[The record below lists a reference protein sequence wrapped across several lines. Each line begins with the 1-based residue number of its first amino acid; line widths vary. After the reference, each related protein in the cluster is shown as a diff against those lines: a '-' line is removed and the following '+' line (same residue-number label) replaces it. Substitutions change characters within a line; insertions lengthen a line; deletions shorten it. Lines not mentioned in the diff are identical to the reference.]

1 VLNRISVDTL
11 NIIFSVAPLR
21 ASKEF
26 NMGLVQTYMGACAK
40 GTRSSCSWEFGML
53 SISSF
58 MVSGP

>member
-1 VLNRISVDTL
+1 VDTL